1 MLRVRV
7 YDNGRLLEGDERL
20 LETAGPRWIDVLE
33 PTEEVLSRLGA
44 RFGLHRLAIEDC
56 LHLDQ
61 RPKIE
66 DYGTH
71 HFIVLQGFT
80 APSDSWDD
88 LTLHEVHFFLGADWL
103 ITVHDKAHEALETA
117 RTRLDADPAGTLG
130 KGVDFVMY
138 LVADAMV
145 DRHFSLLDCF
155 NDELEAYEET
165 IFEQYPKPSVLQEIF
180 KLKRALVLVRRV
192 MSPQRDVVGALAR
205 RGLPQIQD
213 KTTPYFRDVADHLVR
228 IAEQMESARDLV
240 ASVVEAYLSQVANR
254 TAEVSKQLTVFA
266 SIFLP
271 LSFIVGFF
279 GQNFAVLERPQLFW
293 VMLASMVV
301 LPAGTIA
308 WFRHKGWF

>member
-7 YDNGRLLEGDERL
+7 YDNGKCHDGDERL
-20 LETAGPRWIDVLE
+20 LDLPGAKWIDVQE
-33 PTEEVLSRLGA
+33 PTEAVLNGLA
-44 RFGLHRLAIEDC
+44 TKYGLHRLAIEDC

-66 DYGTH
+66 DYGSH
-71 HFIVLQGFT
+71 HFVVLQGFT
-80 APSDSWDD
+80 AATDSWDD
-88 LTLHEVHFFLGADWL
+88 LTLHEVHFFLGPDWL
-103 ITVHDKAHEALETA
+103 ITVHDKAHEAIA
-117 RTRLDADPAGTLG
+117 AAHTRIDADPAGTLG
-130 KGVDFVMY
+130 RGVDFVMY
-138 LVADAMV
+138 LIADALV
-145 DRHFSLLDCF
+145 DRHFALLDCF
-155 NDELEAYEET
+155 NDELEAYEES
-165 IFEQYPKPSVLQEIF
+165 IFSEYPQPSVLQEIF

-192 MSPQRDVVGALAR
+192 MSPQRDVMGALAR
-205 RGLPQIQD
+205 RGLPQIQER
-213 KTTPYFRDVADHLVR
+213 TTPYFRDVADHLVR

-279 GQNFAVLERPQLFW
+279 GQNFEVLGNPAFFW
-293 VMLASMVV
+293 VMLASMVI
-301 LPAGTIA
+301 LPLSTIL